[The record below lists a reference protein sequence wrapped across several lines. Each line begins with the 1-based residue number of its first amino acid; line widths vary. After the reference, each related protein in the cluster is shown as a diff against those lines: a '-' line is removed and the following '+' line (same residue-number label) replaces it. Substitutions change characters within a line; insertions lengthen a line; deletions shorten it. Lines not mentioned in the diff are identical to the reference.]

1 MGTEALTVA
10 LAGNPNCGKT
20 TLFNNLTGAR
30 QKVGNYP
37 GVTVEK
43 REGVCH
49 CRIGAPLRVIDLP
62 GTYSLTAYSEDER
75 VARRY
80 IVRENPDVVANV
92 VDASNLERNLYLTVQ
107 LLELERPAVL
117 VLNMTDVADSRGISI
132 NDKILSER
140 LGVSV
145 ERTIGSRNLGTE
157 ELATV
162 LACSVCRPAL
172 PFLLDYGPEVE
183 AAITSLRELLGA
195 SPLEYPMRWL
205 AIKMLEKDAEVL
217 ELVGSL
223 PKGKAI
229 LTLAETLRV
238 SLEQATE
245 IDPEMFIANRRY
257 AFVQALVESAIA
269 NKYQDRET
277 SSDAIDSV
285 LTHRVFGL
293 PIFFGMMWLLFT
305 LVFTLGD
312 YPQAMLEDAVK
323 SLGEFIGG
331 ALPDGGLKSLLVE
344 GVIGGVGGVI
354 VFLPNILLLF
364 LGISILED
372 SGYMARA
379 AFLMDRVM
387 RSAGLHGKSF
397 IPLLLGFGCNV
408 PAIMGTRTL
417 DNPRD
422 RLVTILVA
430 PLMSCSARLPVY
442 TVLISAFFNDSI
454 AGAVLFSIYF
464 LGIVMAIVMAK
475 LFRTVLFPG
484 AAEPFVME
492 MPPYRLPSVKGT
504 ILHMWER
511 AVLYLKKAGTIILA
525 VSILVWFL
533 TNYPGVDPAESY
545 AGMIGRW
552 LEPALL
558 PLGFD
563 WRIGISLLAG
573 FTAKEVLVSTLGTIY
588 SIGAAGDTAM
598 SLTQALAADPTFNPV
613 RAYALMVFVL
623 LYAPCLPTIAVIR
636 RETNSWKW
644 AGFSVI
650 YPTFLAWIMAYAV
663 IQIGRFLF

>member
-1 MGTEALTVA
+1 MSAAALTVA

-43 REGVCH
+43 REGFCH
-49 CRIGAPLRVIDLP
+49 CRIGEPLRVIDLP

-107 LLELERPAVL
+107 LLELERPSVL
-117 VLNMTDVADSRGISI
+117 VLNMTDVADSRGIRV
-132 NDKILSER
+132 NDKILTDR

-145 ERTIGSRNLGTE
+145 ERTVGSRNLGTD
-157 ELATV
+157 ELAAA
-162 LACSVCRPAL
+162 LACSVCRPAQ
-172 PFLLDYGPEVE
+172 PFTLDYGPEVE
-183 AAITSLRELLGA
+183 NAIAVLQGRLSA
-195 SPLEYPMRWL
+195 NKLEYPARWT
-205 AIKMLEKDAEVL
+205 AIKLLENDAEIV
-217 ELVGSL
+217 ELVSTL
-223 PKGKAI
+223 PDGQSM
-229 LTLAETLRV
+229 LALAGNLRAD
-238 SLEQATE
+238 LEQATG
-245 IDPEMFIANRRY
+245 IDPEMLIANQRY
-257 AFVQALVESAIA
+257 GFVQTLILSAMA
-269 NKYQDRET
+269 ADDSDMKTTSDRI
-277 SSDAIDSV
+277 DAV
-285 LTHRVFGL
+285 LTHRIFGL
-293 PIFFGMMWLLFT
+293 PIFFGLMWLLFT
-305 LVFTLGD
+305 MVFTFGE
-312 YPQAMLEDAVK
+312 YPQTMIEDGFAW
-323 SLGEFIGG
+323 LGEFIG
-331 ALPDGGLKSLLVE
+331 ATLPDGGLKSLLVE
-344 GVIGGVGGVI
+344 GVIGGVGGVV

-408 PAIMGTRTL
+408 PAIMGARTL

-422 RLVTILVA
+422 RLVTILVT

-442 TVLISAFFNDSI
+442 TVLIAAFFNDAI

-475 LFRTVLFPG
+475 LFRSVLFPG
-484 AAEPFVME
+484 ESEPFVME
-492 MPPYRLPSVKGT
+492 MPPYHLPSVRST
-504 ILHMWER
+504 LLHMWER
-511 AVLYLKKAGTIILA
+511 AILYLKKAGTIILA
-525 VSILVWFL
+525 VSVLVWFL
-533 TNYPGVDPAESY
+533 TNYPGAAPEESY
-545 AGMIGRW
+545 AGIIGHFF
-552 LEPALL
+552 EPVLT

-563 WRIGISLLAG
+563 WRIAVSLFAG

-588 SIGAAGDTAM
+588 AIGANGDTAM
-598 SLTQALAADPTFNPV
+598 SLTQALAADPMFSPV
-613 RAYALMVFVL
+613 TAYALMVFVL
-623 LYAPCLPTIAVIR
+623 LYAPCLPTVAVIR

-650 YPTFLAWIMAYAV
+650 YPTLLAWVMAYAV
-663 IQIGRFLF
+663 VQIGRLIV